1 MDTIKSSSDLK
12 INWEFADGDTRLQKV
27 PNPKNN
33 LTTSDLKSLET
44 LAVNSAVLIGD
55 KTGAAL
61 TGIKSASIIDKSD
74 YILDLS

>member
-27 PNPKNN
+27 PNPKSNIN
-33 LTTSDLKSLET
+33 ASELQSLET

-55 KTGAAL
+55 KNGSPL
-61 TGIKSASIIDKSD
+61 TGIKSASIINKSD
-74 YILDLS
+74 YILDIS

>member
-55 KTGAAL
+55 KNGAAL
-61 TGIKSASIIDKSD
+61 TGIKSASIIDQSD